1 MIAGAAVSAA
11 AAELAEIDSTVAE
24 VSGAGDSSMIWR
36 GLAAMAGIGALGLTV
51 WGMRRRQHARERER
65 LEHARELAAQRA
77 NAAQATQAKEA
88 ADAANRAKGEFLA
101 TMSHEIRTPLNGVI
115 GSAELMLDTAL
126 DPQQRDYMTTI
137 RASAEA
143 LLAIINDILDF
154 SKIEE
159 GKVVIEHTM
168 FDLHQPVVDV
178 LKIASARIGEREL
191 ELVLDFAP
199 DVPACVYGD
208 PARLRQVLLNLVSNA
223 IKFTPQGHVVV
234 RVERERRKDDGE
246 KTRARLRFSIRDT
259 GIGIPA
265 EARVRLFEKFT
276 QADASTTRKFGGT
289 GLGLAISKRLVELM
303 GGEIGLESE
312 PGRGS
317 LFWFSIPLQIDE
329 LPLPAPP
336 APGMRVLAI
345 DDLPAAAEALRG
357 LLAAINVPCTVAATT
372 AEALKLL
379 RDGAE
384 KGEAFD
390 LVLVDQSFVDGSG
403 GDFTAAMRASP
414 DLRGAKLV
422 LLAQANRRRDSAS
435 PFPHEFAAMIVKPV
449 LHVDQVVEALHE
461 MRDDT
466 RADGGTD
473 GESVRISRPG
483 LRVLVAEDNSVNR
496 VVIGGM
502 LKKLAC
508 VVEFAENGAEAVAKT
523 RLGEYDLI
531 FMDCLMPEMDG
542 WTATLEIRRRDSRTP
557 IVAITAN
564 ATNDDRSRCMKVG
577 MNDYLS
583 KPLRTAELVKVM
595 DRWVA

>member
-1 MIAGAAVSAA
+1 VEAVRAASFDPENPPVAESEASAAETQATWLRIIAAVVV
-11 AAELAEIDSTVAE
+11 T
-24 VSGAGDSSMIWR
+24 GAI
-36 GLAAMAGIGALGLTV
+36 GLAI
-51 WGMRRRQHARERER
+51 WGVQRRNHARERER
-65 LEHARELAAQRA
+65 LEHARELALQRA

-126 DPQQRDYMTTI
+126 DPQQREYMTTI

-159 GKVVIEHTM
+159 GKVALEHTM

-178 LKIASARIGEREL
+178 MKIAAARIGERDL

-208 PARLRQVLLNLVSNA
+208 PGRLRQVLLNLVSNA
-223 IKFTPQGHVVV
+223 VKFTPGGHVIV
-234 RVERERRKDDGE
+234 RVAREPSAPE
-246 KTRARLRFSIRDT
+246 AEASRARLRFTIRDT

-265 EARVRLFEKFT
+265 ETRVRLFEKFT

-312 PGRGS
+312 PGQGS
-317 LFWFSIPLQIDE
+317 LFWFSIPLQVDE
-329 LPLPAPP
+329 LPLAAAPS
-336 APGMRVLAI
+336 PGVRVMI
-345 DDLPAAAEALRG
+345 VDDLPAAAEALRG
-357 LLAAINVPCTVAATT
+357 ILASINVPCAVAATT
-372 AEALKLL
+372 ADAFKQL
-379 RDGAE
+379 RAAAAG
-384 KGEAFD
+384 GEPFD
-390 LVLVDQSFVDGSG
+390 VALVDQSFASVGNGEFASAVR
-403 GDFTAAMRASP
+403 AAA
-414 DLRGAKLV
+414 DLRALKLV
-422 LLAQANRRRDSAS
+422 LLALPNRRRDSAS
-435 PFPHEFAAMIVKPV
+435 PFPPEFSALIVKPV
-449 LHVDQVVEALHE
+449 LHPDQVLEALHDLRE
-461 MRDDT
+461 
-466 RADGGTD
+466 GG
-473 GESVRISRPG
+473 GEEAASAEEVPRISRPG
-483 LRVLVAEDNSVNR
+483 LRVLVAEDNGVNR

-508 VVEFAENGAEAVAKT
+508 LVEFAENGAEAVAKT
-523 RLGEYDLI
+523 RLNGFDLI

-564 ATNDDRSRCMKVG
+564 ATNEDRSRCMKVG

-583 KPLRTAELVKVM
+583 KPLRIAELVRVM